1 MPTACHPRRLAGQAP
16 SSVVPRTA
24 CGFPHAPRR
33 FLPNGCSGACAPG
46 PFALCYRA
54 VQTTPTEPLLPA
66 PEVPRRSW
74 GVRLL
79 RWAVPT
85 LFGLFAAF
93 LLGSLGVTLAR
104 TGWATRDGRMAFPLH
119 LRQRVNVLVIGV
131 DLTFNNRR
139 QPVNLARSD
148 ALLLASFDP
157 ATRTASFLSIPRD
170 TRATIPGHRGWWKI
184 NAAYALGGPPLTI
197 RTVEQLLGVPVHR
210 YVKLGPHSFARLV
223 DAVGGVWVD
232 VERDL
237 KYEDRWAGLRID
249 LKKGRQLLSGE
260 QAMGYARFRNDPL
273 GDISR
278 TQRQQKVVQALLHR
292 LKEPQTWLRAPQILR
307 AVQENTETNL
317 TPHEAAT
324 LGWFLSRLRPE
335 QVRTETLP
343 GHFAPLF
350 WEPEPDRVRALVLE
364 LFYGLREEQVA
375 QTTVEVRN
383 ASGVP
388 GTGLQ
393 AAQRLRQMGF
403 HVLRVDAEPEAQAS
417 TAVISTR
424 GDRTLAGAVREM
436 LGVGATAS
444 RTVPEAQ
451 VDLVVRVGAD
461 YARRLRLLSGSPA
474 LSP

>member
-1 MPTACHPRRLAGQAP
+1 VQGTPT
-16 SSVVPRTA
+16 VPLVR
-24 CGFPHAPRR
+24 APRR
-33 FLPNGCSGACAPG
+33 S
-46 PFALCYRA
+46 RA
-54 VQTTPTEPLLPA
+54 A
-66 PEVPRRSW
+66 
-74 GVRLL
+74 RLL
-79 RWAVPT
+79 RWAVPA

-93 LLGSLGVTLAR
+93 LLTSLSAALGR
-104 TGWATRDGRMAFPLH
+104 TGWATRDGRMAFPLE
-119 LRQRVNVLVIGV
+119 LRQRVNVLIIGV
-131 DLTFNNRR
+131 DVTLNTRR
-139 QPVNLARSD
+139 QPVNLARAD

-157 ATRTASFLSIPRD
+157 ATRTASFLSVPRD
-170 TRATIPGHRGWWKI
+170 TRVAVPGHRGWWKI
-184 NAAYALGGPPLTI
+184 NAAYALGGPALTI

-210 YVKLGPHSFARLV
+210 YVKLGPHSFARVV

-237 KYEDRWAGLRID
+237 KYEDWWAGLRID

-260 QAMGYARFRNDPL
+260 QAMGYARYRHDPL

-278 TQRQQKVVQALLHR
+278 TQRQQKVVQALFHR
-292 LKEPQTWLRAPQILR
+292 LKEPPTWLRAPQILR

-317 TPHEAAT
+317 TPHEVAT
-324 LGWFLSRLRPE
+324 LGWFLSRLRRE
-335 QVRTETLP
+335 QIRTEILP
-343 GHFAPLF
+343 GHLTPLF
-350 WEPEPDRVRALVLE
+350 WEPDPARVRALVLE
-364 LFYGLREEQVA
+364 FFYGLGVEQVA

-393 AAQRLRQMGF
+393 AAQRLRQLGF
-403 HVLRVDAEPEAQAS
+403 QVLRVEAEPEAQPS

-424 GDRTLAGAVREM
+424 QDRTLATAVRDM

-444 RTVPEAQ
+444 RTIPGAQ
-451 VDLVVRVGAD
+451 ADLVVRVGAD